1 MRLSLLPV
9 ATILILAVVQF
20 PAVNSQ
26 SPQLIAQQGFGL
38 NRSAS
43 LSVKIVFLGITP
55 ADLNSTYLT
64 SNVTLPA
71 LKYQTIIAGPL
82 NTGVIYNFHYQL
94 VFANASATTKFA
106 NYLMSIQKEE
116 ITTATSAFV
125 NPYFDNYTTLS
136 QARNYVYDADKVES
150 WLESN
155 LLQ

>member
-71 LKYQTIIAGPL
+71 LKYQNIIAGPL

-94 VFANASATTKFA
+94 VFANASTTTKFA

-116 ITTATSAFV
+116 ITTATSASFTQYLNIYTNRPHPRIYCY
-125 NPYFDNYTTLS
+125 NPVTANPG
-136 QARNYVYDADKVES
+136 
-150 WLESN
+150 
-155 LLQ
+155 

>member
-71 LKYQTIIAGPL
+71 LKYQNIIAGPL

-94 VFANASATTKFA
+94 VFANASTTHWRSAAYSWYLFFQ
-106 NYLMSIQKEE
+106 NYLSGIP
-116 ITTATSAFV
+116 SG
-125 NPYFDNYTTLS
+125 
-136 QARNYVYDADKVES
+136 
-150 WLESN
+150 
-155 LLQ
+155 

>member
-9 ATILILAVVQF
+9 ATYMILTVDQF
-20 PAVNSQ
+20 PTVNSQ
-26 SPQLIAQQGFGL
+26 SPQIIAQQGFGL

-43 LSVKIVFLGITP
+43 LSVKIVILRITP

-71 LKYQTIIAGPL
+71 LKYQNILAGPL

-116 ITTATSAFV
+116 ITPPRLLSLTH
-125 NPYFDNYTTLS
+125 TLTITP
-136 QARNYVYDADKVES
+136 QCP
-150 WLESN
+150 
-155 LLQ
+155 